1 MFNGDWDGIR
11 IVGQLGEKIRCP
23 KCGSTLIAATYR
35 SNDLLTSIVKKKK
48 RRLKLST
55 EEDHAWRQASLS
67 ASLVQNMG
75 KQAIIVMSGRGVGPA
90 TATRILR
97 KVHHK
102 EMDLY
107 VDILKAEREYARTR
121 LFWD

>member
-1 MFNGDWDGIR
+1 
-11 IVGQLGEKIRCP
+11 V
-23 KCGSTLIAATYR
+23 
-35 SNDLLTSIVKKKK
+35 KKK
-48 RRLKLST
+48 RRGLKLSRD
-55 EEDHAWRQASLS
+55 EDHIWRQATLS

-75 KQAIIVMSGRGVGPA
+75 KQAVIVMSGRGVGPT

-97 KVHHK
+97 KLHHK
-102 EMDLY
+102 EVDLY